1 MAQKVTH
8 CRACGS
14 KALTPAFAIQS
25 KPAKGAR
32 KSASKKPGYVL
43 CDPSRHARACG
54 LLQSDMVDAGP
65 LPTPSA
71 RYASNRE
78 HLRAMATEALELLSG
93 RDCAALDIGC
103 NDGSLL
109 SYYPRWVERFGV
121 DPSDFVDEVGKWAW
135 SAKAS
140 FPSPELDSAF
150 GEKKFDIITAA
161 SVFEHIDDP
170 RGFLKA
176 VKERLSSDG
185 VLALETLYSPMVLTR
200 NSIDIF
206 QVGVTAVY
214 SLSVLEW
221 LVRSE
226 GMKVVKGALTAKAG
240 GSIRLFITHKEN
252 EDLDFDPWNE
262 RLATLWDEENALA
275 MRALQ
280 PYQSFD
286 RRVEDIRH
294 ALAQMF
300 DEISERGETVHI
312 LGSDVQSEAML
323 DFMGRS
329 AASVGAVVDTF
340 GARERDVFGKTGLP
354 IISETESRAAEP
366 DYVLA
371 PARYKREMLERWR
384 EPIELGAK
392 MIFATPMPHIVT
404 AANYASEYGKTIA
417 SGDNAGGAES
427 LRSILSAAGG
437 LRVIHE
443 NKDVVKSA

>member
-14 KALTPAFAIQS
+14 KALTPALSAAGRAS
-25 KPAKGAR
+25 KNAR
-32 KSASKKPGYVL
+32 KISGKKPGYVL

-54 LLQSDMVDAGP
+54 LLQSDTVDSS
-65 LPTPSA
+65 PTPAPSA

-121 DPSDFVDEVGKWAW
+121 DPSEFVDEVGKWAW
-135 SAKAS
+135 SAKAA
-140 FPSPELDSAF
+140 FPSPELDAAF

-161 SVFEHIDDP
+161 SVLEHIDDP
-170 RGFLKA
+170 RAFLKA
-176 VKERLSSDG
+176 VKERLTPDG
-185 VLALETLYSPMVLTR
+185 VFALETLYSPMVLTR

-206 QVGVTAVY
+206 QIGVTAVY

-221 LVRSE
+221 IIRSE
-226 GMKVVKGALTAKAG
+226 GMKVVKGSLTSKAG
-240 GSIRLFITHKEN
+240 GSIRIFITHKEN
-252 EDLDFDPWNE
+252 EELDFDPWNE

-294 ALAQMF
+294 GLSVMF
-300 DEISERGETVHI
+300 GEIAGRGETVHI
-312 LGSDVQSEAML
+312 LGADAQSEAML
-323 DFMGRS
+323 EFMGPS
-329 AASVGAVVDTF
+329 AKAVSAVVDTF
-340 GARERDVFGKTGLP
+340 GAREHDTFGAGALP
-354 IISETESRAAEP
+354 LISETESRAAEP

-384 EPIELGAK
+384 EPIQLGAK

-404 AANYASEYGKTIA
+404 AANYATEYGKTIA
-417 SGDNAGGAES
+417 SGDTAGGAES
-427 LRSILSAAGG
+427 LRSILAAAGG

-443 NKDVVKSA
+443 NKDAVKSA